1 MTSPTSADGKVRSI
15 LLRAVSAGEIKLH
28 PSLAEQQQQQQ
39 QTASL
44 EQLVEC
50 PLCKGRMKDPRMLPA
65 CQHSFCKDCLV
76 RVARDAR
83 SVSCPVCGAASS
95 VPVGGA
101 AHLPGNLYV
110 GSLLRLLAGDQN
122 KLQLQAC
129 NHCGQPAASKR
140 NHSSSAPQSFCDT
153 CWSSH
158 TTALEDQ
165 LSHMRSQVLEAAEG
179 IDRKEADFK
188 ERCERARAQLA
199 AAVDGRVAELR
210 RLQREADQR
219 LSEAQGG
226 AAGAAGALRGRLQG
240 AAARLADAFR
250 GLQLRHDKVD
260 AFLTLH
266 GEAANLV
273 EEASSWS
280 GGQLAFNAQTLELS
294 IREEAAGSQTPPEG
308 SGGSVENLASSAAY
322 RSAPR
327 LCLRKHW
334 LRRPG
339 AVCWCPWAAARHLLY
354 VAARDGELLAVDA
367 ATGRLAS
374 RLTVDGLLCP
384 AGVAFSGDRCYV
396 TDKYAHCVHELDA
409 EGRVVASLGKKGGAP
424 GQFRSPEGL
433 AVAADEAGGT
443 LLYVCDTGNDRLQ
456 VLRPDGTVVRVLGVR
471 PLEDQ
476 PGVLQ
481 TEFDQPTGVAASRDR
496 VAVADSGNNRVKV
509 YNTEGEKI
517 LELSGEN
524 GPFNCPECVAID
536 RSGRI
541 IVGDSGNQRVQTKG
555 GGAVCRQVFS
565 EDGRLVC
572 SLGGR
577 SSGIGWVSGVAAS
590 GAGELALA
598 DGSAHAL
605 YVF

>member
-1 MTSPTSADGKVRSI
+1 MLQRSF
-15 LLRAVSAGEIKLH
+15 VTLH
-28 PSLAEQQQQQQ
+28 
-39 QTASL
+39 T
-44 EQLVEC
+44 
-50 PLCKGRMKDPRMLPA
+50 
-65 CQHSFCKDCLV
+65 
-76 RVARDAR
+76 
-83 SVSCPVCGAASS
+83 SVSDSLNLNAVC
-95 VPVGGA
+95 
-101 AHLPGNLYV
+101 
-110 GSLLRLLAGDQN
+110 
-122 KLQLQAC
+122 
-129 NHCGQPAASKR
+129 
-140 NHSSSAPQSFCDT
+140 SSSPV
-153 CWSSH
+153 
-158 TTALEDQ
+158 
-165 LSHMRSQVLEAAEG
+165 VLA
-179 IDRKEADFK
+179 

-210 RLQREADQR
+210 RLQREADRR

-226 AAGAAGALRGRLQG
+226 AAEAAGALRGRLQG

-266 GEAANLV
+266 AEAVSLV

-294 IREEAAGSQTPPEG
+294 VRDEAAGSQTPPEG
-308 SGGSVENLASSAAY
+308 AAGSVENLATSAAY
-322 RSAPR
+322 RSAAR

-339 AVCWCPWAAARHLLY
+339 ALCWCPWEAARHLLY
-354 VAARDGELLAVDA
+354 VAVRDGELLAVDT

-374 RLTVDGLLCP
+374 RLAVDGLLCP

-396 TDKYAHCVHELDA
+396 TDKYAHCVHEVDA
-409 EGRVVASLGKKGGAP
+409 EGRVVASLGRKGGAP

-433 AVAADEAGGT
+433 AASADEAGT

-456 VLRPDGTVVRVLGVR
+456 VLRSDGTVLRVLGVR
-471 PLEDQ
+471 PLEEQ

-481 TEFDQPTGVAASRDR
+481 TEFDQPTGVAVSRDR
-496 VAVADSGNNRVKV
+496 IAVADSGNNRVKV
-509 YNTEGEKI
+509 YNMEGEKI

-541 IVGDSGNQRVQTKG
+541 IVGDSGNQRVQ
-555 GGAVCRQVFS
+555 VFS

-590 GAGELALA
+590 GAGELALT